1 MGRRIACGMFA
12 AFFGIAAFGG
22 ITTTVTGSA
31 NTQTVIFTVIFS
43 AITVLLIWGASRP
56 INYASRYQKKQPK
69 QTPIQ
74 QHQSSEAMRAQRIAE
89 INSMTELPVIS
100 APVSVVLKKGEICHY
115 QTPANILIVKNQVV
129 GHTGGYRGASIR
141 VAKGLTLHTGG
152 SRGQTIR
159 QDVQYKYPGILT
171 ITSQRIIMTGDKG
184 FDYSIDKLT
193 SFTKYVD
200 GVGIQFGNKNYTLT
214 IGEPHWPDKILSLI
228 QAGAAVESK
237 LPPIKPENISEIHTN
252 CANADPEIETPD
264 GAELSYL
271 DAEALKFWNK
281 KHTDFV
287 VPQYYSQTAFGRN
300 VGPALKRLINGG
312 YLETGTL
319 KDRIELKTI
328 PELKAI
334 LAEKELKTSGNKA
347 ELVYR
352 IESNFDT
359 ETVEELFPVN
369 IYKIT
374 EKGKDALDP
383 YSIISDNEKHALGL
397 SYYRLL
403 SAKKKNPGEENN
415 VILAKML
422 SDDIQNCYRLGD
434 LDRYM
439 PLIEKSGR
447 FMREIGEAE
456 LSFECYSLTFFVAT
470 VNHKPVDFI
479 SIGHNLEQSGKLC
492 GYNFNQMISAFKDAI
507 KKSDPFALGTDKNI
521 ETSVK
526 KLIDSLK

>member
-447 FMREIGEAE
+447 FMREIGDAE